1 MNPTLEINRV
11 TTRARERVE
20 ARVQPV
26 GTGLVLAVADAAG
39 LAAAA
44 LLATRAW
51 LLVNPAAGTY
61 YGIWSTAPLFLAAY
75 AVLDLYPGVGLSP
88 VEELRRLTAA
98 TSIVFLALA
107 GAIFLHKDVASFSR
121 GVFVMKW
128 LLSAALVPLARA
140 SARGLFARRHWW
152 GVPILIFGA
161 GRAAHLVIGALEQQ
175 PALGLKPIACL
186 DDDEHLGGRGA
197 CSGVAI
203 AGPLS
208 AAPEIARAHRVRH
221 ALVAMP
227 SLSAEQLLEVLERRA
242 GVFPH
247 VIIVPD
253 LLGMASLWVTA
264 RDLGGVLGLELRQ
277 NLLLPLNRRLKR
289 ALDLAL
295 GAVFGVAALPVIAL
309 AVVWIKCV
317 SAGPAFYSQEREGEG
332 GVPIRVRKLRTMYLD
347 SDAMLREHLER
358 NPAAREEWRQRFKL
372 KDDPRIL
379 PGVGRLLRQSSL
391 DELPQLWNVARGEM
405 SLVGPRP
412 FPFYHLDQFDN
423 EFRRLRGQVA
433 PGLTG
438 LWQVAARSDGD
449 LAVQQKLDTYYIR
462 NWSLW
467 LDVYILARTVK
478 AVLARSGAY

>member
-1 MNPTLEINRV
+1 
-11 TTRARERVE
+11 
-20 ARVQPV
+20 
-26 GTGLVLAVADAAG
+26 
-39 LAAAA
+39 
-44 LLATRAW
+44 
-51 LLVNPAAGTY
+51 
-61 YGIWSTAPLFLAAY
+61 
-75 AVLDLYPGVGLSP
+75 
-88 VEELRRLTAA
+88 
-98 TSIVFLALA
+98 
-107 GAIFLHKDVASFSR
+107 
-121 GVFVMKW
+121 
-128 LLSAALVPLARA
+128 
-140 SARGLFARRHWW
+140 
-152 GVPILIFGA
+152 
-161 GRAAHLVIGALEQQ
+161 
-175 PALGLKPIACL
+175 
-186 DDDEHLGGRGA
+186 
-197 CSGVAI
+197 
-203 AGPLS
+203 
-208 AAPEIARAHRVRH
+208 
-221 ALVAMP
+221 MP

-242 GVFPH
+242 AVFPH

-289 ALDLAL
+289 ALDVAL